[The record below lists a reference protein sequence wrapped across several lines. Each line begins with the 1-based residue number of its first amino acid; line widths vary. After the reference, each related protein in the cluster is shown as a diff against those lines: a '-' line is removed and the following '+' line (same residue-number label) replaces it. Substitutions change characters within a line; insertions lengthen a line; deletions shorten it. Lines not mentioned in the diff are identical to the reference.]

1 MINSHRYIPLI
12 LFALSCILYACH
24 REVNSQLDSAESLLG
39 HKPDSA
45 LSLLSDIN
53 SDQLKTNRLN
63 ARFALLKSIAL
74 DKCYYDE
81 DNDSLINIAVDF
93 YSAYGNQENKMK
105 ALYYQGIV
113 RFNAGNLTAATV
125 SFEKAEK
132 EALSISEHHFL
143 GLIYRGLTNVFNLSN
158 NLTETVRYARKAL
171 EEFEYNNDT
180 IFVDYA
186 KSALGIALMNN
197 CQFKEARGLFNELI
211 KRDVNPALKTNVLS
225 YLADTYVMCG
235 DSLNKA
241 INIYQLLPRESLF
254 PISYSYYALALAQ
267 TGKQQLADNILKQGY
282 LVTSSS
288 EEKVMMDYTSAV
300 VDSIRGNYR
309 DAYLKTRIAAKM
321 QDSLTRSLL
330 HQSTIA
336 AQRDYYRNE
345 TLIRDGIVKRQK
357 TLLIFGGIIAF
368 LILSLVVSFL
378 VIRAQRKE
386 ARLKEQMAHL
396 SLLNESTQQ
405 DNSHLIGALFF
416 EKIAR
421 LCSLSGAYYS
431 AADDEYK
438 QEYLTQFKKGLK
450 DMQDSPSLFRSLEND
465 LNQYCSNIMMELR
478 TQVPSMKEQHCRYA
492 SLFFAGVPN
501 ELIHLIMSSNSV
513 ASVRTMKS
521 RIRTEIKNS
530 EPKDEGRF
538 LEMLEPRKQPP
549 KKTQE

>member
-1 MINSHRYIPLI
+1 MINNHRYIPLI
-12 LFALSCILYACH
+12 LFTLSCILYACH

-105 ALYYQGIV
+105 ALYYQGLV

-357 TLLIFGGIIAF
+357 TLLIFGGIISF
-368 LILSLVVSFL
+368 LIISLVVSFL

-421 LCSLSGAYYS
+421 LCSLSGAYFS

-530 EPKDEGRF
+530 EPKDESRF

>member
-1 MINSHRYIPLI
+1 MINNHRYIPLI

-93 YSAYGNQENKMK
+93 YSAYGNPENKMK
-105 ALYYQGIV
+105 ALYYQGLV

-158 NLTETVRYARKAL
+158 NLTETVRYAIKAL

-357 TLLIFGGIIAF
+357 TLLILGGIISF
-368 LILSLVVSFL
+368 LIISLVVSFL

-421 LCSLSGAYYS
+421 LCSLSGAYFS

-478 TQVPSMKEQHCRYA
+478 TQIPSMKEQHCRYA

-530 EPKDEGRF
+530 EPKDESRF

>member
-1 MINSHRYIPLI
+1 MINNHRYIPLI
-12 LFALSCILYACH
+12 LFTLSCILYACH

-81 DNDSLINIAVDF
+81 DNDSLINISVDF

-105 ALYYQGIV
+105 ALYYQGLV

-357 TLLIFGGIIAF
+357 TLLIFGGIISF
-368 LILSLVVSFL
+368 LIISLVVSFL

-421 LCSLSGAYYS
+421 LCSLSGAYFS

-530 EPKDEGRF
+530 EPKDESRF

>member
-1 MINSHRYIPLI
+1 MINNHRYIPLI
-12 LFALSCILYACH
+12 LFALICILYACH

-53 SDQLKTNRLN
+53 SDQLKTSRLN

-93 YSAYGNQENKMK
+93 YSAYGNPENKMK
-105 ALYYQGIV
+105 ALYYQGLV

-357 TLLIFGGIIAF
+357 TLLIFGGIISF
-368 LILSLVVSFL
+368 LIISLVVSFL

-421 LCSLSGAYYS
+421 LCSLSGAYFS

-530 EPKDEGRF
+530 EPKDESRF